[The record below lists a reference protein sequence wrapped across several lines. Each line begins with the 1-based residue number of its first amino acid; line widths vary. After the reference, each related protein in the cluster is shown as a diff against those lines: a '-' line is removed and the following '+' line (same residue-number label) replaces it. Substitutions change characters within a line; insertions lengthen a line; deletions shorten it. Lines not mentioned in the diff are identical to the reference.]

1 MSILTSYKRAA
12 GLGSAKE
19 GTDHFWRQRITAVA
33 NVPLMIGFV
42 LIIASCIGDPYEEVV
57 ATLGHPFVAVI
68 LLLVV
73 LSALYHAKLGMQ
85 VIIEDY
91 VHGEGAKVACLLLN
105 VFFTFAVGALAVF
118 SILKLGFAG

>member
-1 MSILTSYKRAA
+1 
-12 GLGSAKE
+12 
-19 GTDHFWRQRITAVA
+19 
-33 NVPLMIGFV
+33 
-42 LIIASCIGDPYEEVV
+42 
-57 ATLGHPFVAVI
+57 
-68 LLLVV
+68 
-73 LSALYHAKLGMQ
+73 MQ